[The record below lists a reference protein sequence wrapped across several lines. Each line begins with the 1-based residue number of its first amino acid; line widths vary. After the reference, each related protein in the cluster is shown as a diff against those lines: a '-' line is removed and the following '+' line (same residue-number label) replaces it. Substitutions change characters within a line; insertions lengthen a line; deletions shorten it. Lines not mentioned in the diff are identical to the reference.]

1 VIVTRSHLAPRTL
14 NKEDAVHSHTGDVSI
29 GFVSTYPPTVCGLA
43 SYTASLTGAIAADRG
58 SPHGLGVVDVGGGGA
73 QARPSAVEVHRHRA
87 GDAGS
92 VRRVARI
99 LNQYEVVSIQH
110 EFGIFAGRDGAE
122 VIDLIEAVDV
132 PLSVTLHTVR
142 REPTVGQAAIMQSLA
157 DRADLLVVMSEA
169 AATRLTGLHGVD
181 PDRVAVIP
189 HGANTRLS
197 GPSLAH
203 GSRPIAL
210 TWGLLG
216 PGKGLE
222 SAIEACVGLLD
233 MDPPPRYIIAGA
245 THPNV
250 RRHSGEAYRQGLM
263 SLSRRLG
270 VSHIVEFDNRYLDP
284 AALATLVRSSDV
296 VVLPYESTEQ
306 VTSGVLVEAIA
317 AGKPVVATAFPHAA
331 EILATGAGVVV
342 PHGDTDR
349 LAAALELVLTDSDAR
364 LAMGGHARR
373 IASGWFWPTI
383 GRQFSTAMANM
394 ADSSVRRVSPGLE
407 VSNVAG

>member
-1 VIVTRSHLAPRTL
+1 M
-14 NKEDAVHSHTGDVSI
+14 HSHTSNVSI

-43 SYTASLTGAIAADRG
+43 SYTASLTNAIAVDRG
-58 SPHGLGVVDVGGGGA
+58 TARGLGVVDVGGGGGR
-73 QARPSAVEVHRHRA
+73 ARPSAVEVHRHRA
-87 GDAGS
+87 GSAGS

-99 LNQYEVVSIQH
+99 LNQYESVSIQH
-110 EFGIFAGRDGAE
+110 EFGIFAGRDGSE
-122 VIDLIEAVDV
+122 VIDLIDAITV
-132 PLSVTLHTVR
+132 PLAVTLHTVR
-142 REPTVGQAAIMQSLA
+142 RDPTAGQAAIMQSLA
-157 DRADLLVVMSEA
+157 ERADLLVVMSEA

-181 PDRVAVIP
+181 PARVAVIP

-197 GPSLAH
+197 GPSITH
-203 GSRPIAL
+203 GPRKIAL

-222 SAIEACVGLLD
+222 SAIEACAGLLD
-233 MDPPPRYIIAGA
+233 LDPPPRYIIAGA

-250 RRHSGEAYRQGLM
+250 LRHSGEAYREGLM
-263 SLSRRLG
+263 SLSRSLG
-270 VSHIVEFDNRYLDP
+270 VDHIVEFDNRYLDP
-284 AALATLVRSSDV
+284 AALATLVRSADV

-342 PHGDTDR
+342 PHGDTAG
-349 LAAALELVLTDSDAR
+349 LAAALGLIFTDSDAR
-364 LAMGGHARR
+364 LAMGEQARR

-383 GRQFSTAMANM
+383 GRRFSAAMADM
-394 ADSSVRRVSPGLE
+394 ADSSMRRVSPGLE